1 MTRAGADR
9 RPGPAGDAE
18 EGRDSSESAGSP
30 GRGTRPIRVFGRA
43 VLLAGGLVGSLGL
56 GRLGLDRAV
65 DRLLEAPRRNPDEA
79 SLGGAIEALG
89 AEPVRLRARD
99 GLRLS
104 GWWLAAERAD
114 DWAPDPEEAILLLHG
129 WSGSV
134 APDLVEYGP
143 FLRRTAGVLG
153 LDFRGHGDSDPA
165 PTTFGLKEVEDVAGA
180 LAWLAERGIRRV
192 CCFGTSMG
200 GMTAIAATVVLGDGR
215 LAGAEGEA
223 RILPGSGGRGPRI
236 CGIVA
241 ESVTPELRV
250 VVARRL
256 PLPAAGLVADRIL
269 AAAARR
275 LGEDLRTLEPLRLVG
290 LLEDCPLLLIAGTGD
305 ATLPIAAARRLAAAA
320 PPGTEWW
327 EVEGAGHAAA
337 HRAAPEAYEA
347 RVTAFLRAA
356 FLRAR
361 AGAS

>member
-9 RPGPAGDAE
+9 RSGAAGDGK
-18 EGRDSSESAGSP
+18 EGLGSGESAGSP
-30 GRGTRPIRVFGRA
+30 RRGNRSIGVLGRV
-43 VLLAGGLVGSLGL
+43 VLLAAGLVGGLGL

-65 DRLLEAPRRNPDEA
+65 DRLLEAPRRSPDEG
-79 SLGGAIEALG
+79 SLTGALEALG

-99 GLRLS
+99 ALGLS

-256 PLPAAGLVADRIL
+256 RIPAAGVVADRIL
-269 AAAARR
+269 AAASRR
-275 LGEDLRTLEPLRLVG
+275 LGEDLRTLEPRRLVG
-290 LLEDCPLLLIAGTGD
+290 LLEDCPLLLVAGTRD

-320 PPGTEWW
+320 PPGKEWW
-327 EVEGAGHAAA
+327 EVEGAGHAGA

-356 FLRAR
+356 FVRAR